1 MNTNIN
7 FWDLPNISEK
17 LNASEITEMNKV
29 FNDPQ
34 VQQRLEEIE
43 IQRKIRRK
51 WKFGIYG
58 GVTLIVVVLSLLI
71 GQGNFFAGL
80 FFTIGSGDNT
90 FSPVFTAAFWSYAL
104 AMGFLYSK
112 FSKLIE
118 IPLKMEVLAKLCPV
132 IYSKLSYSH
141 DAKYSFDELDVLLAS
156 WILRSYSSI
165 DLVEDS
171 MEFEVERDGKN
182 FFVNGFELKTS
193 EIQWSGKNRRR
204 VTTNHDYLM
213 KAIFPNARIPLKSD
227 LKIVGDQADQWITS
241 KFWSSIMVWILLWFI
256 TFIICLMLEIWWS
269 ICLLIAIAIGW
280 SAGYTMYI
288 HSKKKMNMH
297 RVELENIEFEKLFDV
312 KCEDQVTSRMILTPA
327 FMDRIVSFV
336 HKTGNQYE
344 FLFQGNTMYIKRK
357 ILGKYL
363 EVGTEKNILTNLS
376 WFVQFYCDMREVM
389 LFIND
394 MNLMYLS
401 KTDTSLVSSNQ
412 EYHKSEAL
420 RFEATNPLWFF
431 AKIQPLVLRFFP
443 NR

>member
-7 FWDLPNISEK
+7 FWDLPNISER
-17 LNASEITEMNKV
+17 LSVSEITEMNKV
-29 FNDPQ
+29 FNDSQ
-34 VQQRLEEIE
+34 VQQQLNEIE
-43 IQRKIRRK
+43 KQRKIRQK
-51 WKFGIYG
+51 WRFTIYG
-58 GVTLIVVVLSLLI
+58 GIAVIVVILSLII
-71 GQGNFFAGL
+71 GKWDFFAGL
-80 FFTIGSGDNT
+80 FFTIGSGDDS
-90 FSPVFTAAFWSYAL
+90 FSPVFTAAFGSYAL
-104 AMGFLYSK
+104 AMGFLYAK

-204 VTTNHDYLM
+204 VTTNHDYLI
-213 KAIFPNARIPLKSD
+213 KAVFPNARIPLKSD

-241 KFWSSIMVWILLWFI
+241 KFWSSITVWIFLWLI
-256 TFIICLMLEIWWS
+256 TFTICLMLEIWWG

-280 SAGYTMYI
+280 SAGYAMYT

-297 RVELENIEFEKLFDV
+297 RVELENVEFEKLFDV

-344 FLFQGNTMYIKRK
+344 FLFQGNAIYIKRK

-394 MNLMYLS
+394 MNLIYLS
-401 KTDTSLVSSNQ
+401 KTDTSLISLNQ
-412 EYHKSEAL
+412 EYHRSEAL
-420 RFEATNPLWFF
+420 RFEAASPLWFF

>member
-71 GQGNFFAGL
+71 GQGSFFAGL

-104 AMGFLYSK
+104 AIGFLYSK

-132 IYSKLSYSH
+132 IYSKLAYSH
-141 DAKYSFDELDVLLAS
+141 DAKYSFDELDVLLTS
-156 WILRSYSSI
+156 WIIKSYDTI

-171 MEFEVERDGKN
+171 MEFEVERDGKK
-182 FFVNGFELKTS
+182 FFVNGFELQTS
-193 EIQWSGKNRRR
+193 EIRWSGRDRKR
-204 VTTNHDYLM
+204 VVTNHDYLI
-213 KAIFPNARIPLKSD
+213 KAVFPSARIPLKSD
-227 LKIVGDQADQWITS
+227 LKIISDQADQWITS
-241 KFWSSIMVWILLWFI
+241 KFWSSIVIGIVLWFVSLFI
-256 TFIICLMLEIWWS
+256 TLILELPWS
-269 ICLLIAIAIGW
+269 ICFMIAIAIGW
-280 SAGYTMYI
+280 GAGYAMHLYNN
-288 HSKKKMNMH
+288 KKMNTN

-344 FLFQGNTMYIKRK
+344 FLFQGNTLYIKRK
-357 ILGKYL
+357 IPGKYL

-401 KTDTSLVSSNQ
+401 KTDSSLVNISQ
-412 EYHKSEAL
+412 EYHRSEAL
-420 RFEATNPLWFF
+420 RFEKVSPLWFF
-431 AKIQPLVLRFFP
+431 AKFQPLLRFFP